1 MSRHVAI
8 ATCQQLPDGDAD
20 DRLLAR
26 ALAELGI
33 RTSLR
38 PWTAP
43 GVDWAAFDATVL
55 RSTWDYADRRAEFLA
70 WTASVPRLHNPAE
83 VVAGNSDKRYL
94 AGLIEAGLPVVPT
107 GFFAPGQAARL
118 PDTGEYVLKPSVGAG
133 SRGAGRFTAGQP
145 DSMAAAG
152 EHLRTLHEAG
162 RTVLVQPYLTQV
174 DVHGE
179 TAVIFVDGSYS
190 HAARKAAMLDPG
202 RRHPVHFAE
211 LYVAETITA
220 AEPSGAEL
228 ELATAVLA
236 HLSAGLDRP
245 LLYARID
252 LLPSPDGP
260 VLIEAELT
268 EPSLF
273 LSHHDGAAGR
283 LAAAIR
289 DRTA

>member
-1 MSRHVAI
+1 VSRHVAI

-26 ALAELGI
+26 ALAELGL
-33 RTSLR
+33 RTSLL

-43 GVDWAAFDATVL
+43 GVDWAGFDATVL
-55 RSTWDYADRRAEFLA
+55 RSTWDYTDRRPEFLA

-83 VVAGNSDKRYL
+83 VVAANSDKRYL

-107 GFFAPGQAARL
+107 GFLAPGQPARL

-133 SRGAGRFTAGQP
+133 SRGAGRFAAGQP
-145 DSMAAAG
+145 GSAAAAG

-162 RTVLVQPYLTQV
+162 RTVLVQPYLAEV
-174 DVHGE
+174 DLHGE
-179 TAVIFVDGSYS
+179 TAVVFIDGRYS

-202 RRHPVHFAE
+202 SSHPVHFAQ
-211 LYVAETITA
+211 LYVAETIA
-220 AEPSGAEL
+220 ATEPSGAEL

-236 HLSAGLDRP
+236 HLSAGLDQP

>member
-8 ATCQQLPDGDAD
+8 ATCQQLPDGDAE

-26 ALAELGI
+26 ALAELGL
-33 RTSLR
+33 RTSLL

-55 RSTWDYADRRAEFLA
+55 RSTWDYADRRPEFLA

-83 VVAGNSDKRYL
+83 VVAANSDKRYL
-94 AGLIEAGLPVVPT
+94 AELIEAGLPVVPT
-107 GFFAPGQAARL
+107 GFLAPGHAARL
-118 PDTGEYVLKPSVGAG
+118 PDSGEYVLKPSVGAG
-133 SRGAGRFTAGQP
+133 SRGAGRFTAGLP
-145 DSMAAAG
+145 DSAAAAG

-162 RTVLVQPYLTQV
+162 RTVLVQPYLAEV

-179 TAVIFVDGSYS
+179 TAVIFIDGSYS
-190 HAARKAAMLDPG
+190 HAARKAAMLGPG
-202 RRHPVHFAE
+202 SRHPVHFAE
-211 LYVAETITA
+211 LYVAETIAA

-236 HLSAGLDRP
+236 HLSAGLDQP

-273 LSHHDGAAGR
+273 LSHHDGATGR